1 MGGWP
6 RPKMSSVSSRPE
18 ESHPRALPDPCMN
31 LSIHTAPEA
40 TLTIAADPKH
50 LGASI
55 GITAVLH
62 TWGSAL
68 THHPRVA
75 HDRAG
80 GWHL

>member
-1 MGGWP
+1 MASAENVECAEFARRNLTPG
-6 RPKMSSVSSRPE
+6 RSQI
-18 ESHPRALPDPCMN
+18 PCMN